1 MPSLPLF
8 PLGTVLLPGAPLPLV
23 IFEPRYVALLAD
35 LNRSAPP
42 GERAFGVVAIRK
54 GHEVGPVAATEL
66 HEIGCEAVIEQ
77 VTGDKPPFHL
87 IARGRRRFRVIAR
100 EPDAGTEYLTGS
112 IDWIDDLRP
121 SPHKP
126 GLPDLTWLAADVL
139 ALHRKLLKL
148 LGAEDRQVDPPGLD
162 DLAYR
167 VAERTALDV
176 VDRQRILE
184 GPTAG
189 DRLITLR
196 RILRREVAI
205 VGQVRAVPGRID
217 PGSFSPN

>member
-8 PLGTVLLPGAPLPLV
+8 PLGTVLLPGAHLPLV

-35 LNRSAPP
+35 LNRTTPP

-54 GHEVGPVAATEL
+54 GHEVGDAAATEL
-66 HEIGCEAVIEQ
+66 HDIGCEAVVEQ

-87 IARGRRRFRVIAR
+87 IARGRRRFRLIGR
-100 EPDAGTEYLTGS
+100 DPEAGTDYLTGR

-121 SPHKP
+121 SREAM
-126 GLPDLTWLAADVL
+126 GPDVARVAAQVL
-139 ALHRKLLKL
+139 ALHGKLLKL
-148 LGAEDRQVDPPGLD
+148 LNAAERQVDPPGLE

-167 VAERTALDV
+167 VVERTALDV
-176 VDRQRILE
+176 ADRQRVLE
-184 GPTAG
+184 GETAG
-189 DRLITLR
+189 DRLRVLR
-196 RILRREVAI
+196 GILRREVGI
-205 VGQVRAVPGRID
+205 VREVRAVPGRID